1 MNLKSLEIIATI
13 RQEYPEIDIIM
24 VDENKKNW
32 IQNKFGDDIYKALL
46 K

>member
-1 MNLKSLEIIATI
+1 MNLQSLETVATI
-13 RQEYPEIDIIM
+13 RQEYPDVDIII

-32 IQNKFGDDIYKALL
+32 IQNKFGDEIYKALL